1 METRVDVLSYS
12 YVASQLISFTGIRM
26 TLQNKING
34 ITLGLVTI
42 VCTYVE
48 SQTGELNESK

>member
-1 METRVDVLSYS
+1 MKTRVDVLSYS
-12 YVASQLISFTGIRM
+12 YVASQLISFTGIKM
-26 TLQNKING
+26 TLQNEING
-34 ITLGLVTI
+34 ITLGLVAI